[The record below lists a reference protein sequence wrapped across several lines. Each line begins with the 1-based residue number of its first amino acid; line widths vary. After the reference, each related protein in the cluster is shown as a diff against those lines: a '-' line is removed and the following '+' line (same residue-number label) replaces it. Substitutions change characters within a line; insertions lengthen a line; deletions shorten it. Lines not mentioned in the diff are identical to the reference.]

1 MKNRGG
7 KFEVYEWRKD
17 ESMKLDRGK
26 ISRDKLG
33 FFFICLGLLCGVLF
47 MTKIFD
53 LNIETT
59 EVQAVVTNTFKGS
72 GRNSSRR
79 PKMNVEWV
87 DLNGEVQTEGSLWN
101 RFGLEEGDYYTIIVD
116 AETQSRMVLTPA
128 GSITMFVLGLLC
140 NIICIV
146 IMRVF
151 YCCSKG
157 EKSIG
162 NMV

>member
-1 MKNRGG
+1 MR
-7 KFEVYEWRKD
+7 
-17 ESMKLDRGK
+17 LDRGK

-33 FFFICLGLLCGVLF
+33 FFFICLGLLCSLLF
-47 MTKIFD
+47 MTKIYD

-72 GRNSSRR
+72 GKNSSHG

-87 DLNGEVQTEGSLWN
+87 DLNGEVQTEGSLRN
-101 RFGLEEGDYYTIIVD
+101 SFGLEEGDYHTILVD
-116 AETQSRMVLTPA
+116 AETQSRIVLTPA

-146 IMRVF
+146 IIRVF
-151 YCCSKG
+151 YCYSKG
-157 EKSIG
+157 EESTG
-162 NMV
+162 NMVLH